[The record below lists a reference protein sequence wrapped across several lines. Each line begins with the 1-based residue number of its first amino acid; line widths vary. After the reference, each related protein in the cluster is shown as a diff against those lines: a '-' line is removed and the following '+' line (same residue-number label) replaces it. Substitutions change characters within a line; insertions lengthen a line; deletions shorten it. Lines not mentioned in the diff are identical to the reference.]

1 MVSRKHAR
9 RQLHP
14 LPLAACLW
22 PFLLSVGCAL
32 GAIPGEVV
40 YQDPTSFVR
49 IEPDPAVTAD
59 EPETFHTHPAT
70 IAVEDFRAILGG
82 FRVRDHRL
90 RLYAMLAGEAPW
102 EPVFSAKEIDVLA
115 PRLSE
120 ALARAGPA
128 ERVIYYLS
136 QPRTSIKREVT
147 SGGFYVEGNRLHFVI
162 ANHDVQ
168 YGVPAYG
175 VVYDR
180 RYPMRPTSPK
190 WFDLHFEPEGAVVE
204 QSYTVL
210 DFLLGGEKDEVVIDL
225 GKLGLGL
232 PVVKKQGQGDAVS
245 GTERL
250 FLSHRQALTA
260 DPSFVTARPLRRFPI
275 YGR

>member
-1 MVSRKHAR
+1 MPLAPC
-9 RQLHP
+9 L
-14 LPLAACLW
+14 LPL
-22 PFLLSVGCAL
+22 LLSVGCAV

-40 YQDPTSFVR
+40 YQDPTTFVR
-49 IEPDPAVTAD
+49 IEPDPSVMPD
-59 EPETFHTHPAT
+59 EPETVNTHPAA
-70 IAVEDFRAILGG
+70 IAAEDFKAILAG

-90 RLYAMLAGEAPW
+90 PLYAMVAGEAPW
-102 EPVFSAKEIDVLA
+102 EPVFTDKEIEVLA

-120 ALARAGPA
+120 ALAKAGPA
-128 ERVIYYLS
+128 ERVTYYLS
-136 QPRTSIKREVT
+136 QPRTPIKREVT
-147 SGGFYVEGNRLHFVI
+147 SGGFYVQGNRLHFMI

-204 QSYTVL
+204 QSFTVL
-210 DFLLGGEKDEVVIDL
+210 DFLLGREKDEVVIDL

-232 PVVKKQGQGDAVS
+232 PVVKEQGEKDAA
-245 GTERL
+245 G
-250 FLSHRQALTA
+250 
-260 DPSFVTARPLRRFPI
+260 
-275 YGR
+275 G